1 MTGSAVPRFGRI
13 WDFETGGAWGRLR
26 RVSHQNV
33 YLNGR
38 IIPAAEA
45 TVSVSDSGFLH
56 GASAFTTMLAHNGV
70 VFRLDR
76 HLSRLFETV
85 RLLGFR
91 TDAAPESL
99 AAATK
104 DLLAANELPEARV
117 RITLTPGSV
126 RGGGTTTL
134 ITADPLPDYPP
145 EWYEKGIAVVVSS
158 FRQGSGLSLAGH
170 KTGCYLPRVLARQE
184 AAAKGAEEAIWFTA
198 DNRLAEACFCN
209 VFLVLGGE
217 AYTPPRDTP
226 VLPGVVRQAVLELCE
241 QIGLACHED
250 KPLTIRET
258 LAADEM
264 FLTASC
270 SGVRPVVCIERHE
283 VGDES
288 PGPVTRKIMDAYRD
302 LLDRQCA
309 S

>member
-1 MTGSAVPRFGRI
+1 MTGAATRRFGGI
-13 WDFETGGAWGRLR
+13 WDFGTGRAWGRLR
-26 RVSHQNV
+26 SVSDQNV

-38 IIPAAEA
+38 IIPADRA
-45 TVSVSDSGFLH
+45 TVSASDSGFLH

-76 HLSRLFETV
+76 HLSRLFETIH
-85 RLLGFR
+85 LLGLR
-91 TDAAPESL
+91 TDADHECL

-104 DLLAANELPEARV
+104 GLLAANEISEARV
-117 RITLTPGSV
+117 RITLSPGPV
-126 RGGGTTTL
+126 RGGDPTVL

-145 EWYEKGIAVVVSS
+145 DWYEKGIAVVVAS
-158 FRQGSGLSLAGH
+158 FRQGLSLAGH

-184 AAAKGAEEAIWFTA
+184 AAVNGAEEAIWFTT

-217 AYTPPRDTP
+217 VYTPPRDTP
-226 VLPGVVRQAVLELCE
+226 VLPGIVRQAVLELCG
-241 QIGLACHED
+241 QLGVACHDD

-258 LAADEM
+258 LAAEEA

-270 SGVRPVVCIERHE
+270 SGVRPVVCIERHG
-283 VGDES
+283 VGDET
-288 PGPVTRKIMDAYRD
+288 PGQITRRIMDAYRD

-309 S
+309 L